1 MFYIFLLYFLLFL
14 SLIHGFFFSP
24 FSKRGMIVDIK
35 PSPLKNK
42 RYRATILKNDGTKQ
56 LIDFGLKGG
65 TTYIDGRTNKEKENY
80 LKRHLANSTEN
91 KLINNLIPSASL
103 LSSKLLWGPSKSLD
117 KNINELNKLWKL
129 KHK

>member
-1 MFYIFLLYFLLFL
+1 
-14 SLIHGFFFSP
+14 
-24 FSKRGMIVDIK
+24 MIVDIK